1 MTCKDCIHYP
11 ICQRFTGLGYSI
23 SEERKDLEV
32 HCKFFA
38 EHPRW
43 HYEFP
48 AEDNRDTLLLVASGS
63 SMIGEERFTL
73 KNAIVLGCYMGNGT
87 WFLEDYPEIDDAKV
101 LCWAPT
107 LYWEGKR

>member
-11 ICQRFTGLGYSI
+11 ICQRFTELGYSI
-23 SEERKDLEV
+23 TEERKDLEV

-43 HYEFP
+43 HYELP

-87 WFLEDYPEIDDAKV
+87 WFLEDYPEIDDALV